1 MNMISL
7 GRCLLP
13 GWLLLASFA
22 VHAAQGLTLDSAI
35 QLAVHNQP
43 LLQSLDS
50 AAAAAREAAVAEGQ
64 LPDPRLQFGVQNLPI
79 NRGEA
84 FDFSRYDMTMTT
96 IGVMQEVIPQ
106 QKREAASRILDAEAG
121 QYRAEQSMVARTVQ
135 RDVALAW
142 FDVFESQQKAGVYQ
156 RVADELAAQRAVAV
170 ARISS
175 SGAPASEA
183 LMLDGQLSMARDS
196 LITAQRDEKQARAR
210 LARWVGDASAWPLPQ
225 QMPGLPEIP
234 AGTQAAALLE
244 QHPELENAR
253 QAEQVVAAE
262 IERAKAERALN
273 WRWEAG
279 YGRRR
284 SDLSDMVSFQ
294 VAVDLPWDRAN
305 RQDRR
310 TAEKLLL
317 EERARQLTEDRRR
330 ELTAMLAAARA
341 ELEAA
346 QAREDEHQQSLIPA
360 AAARLEL
367 ARAGYE
373 AGKVALGEV
382 WEARRAVLDVEIEH
396 WGILADRAR
405 AAIKLAYLL
414 GGYSSTG
421 EQP

>member
-1 MNMISL
+1 MNMIPL
-7 GRCLLP
+7 GRGLLS
-13 GWLLLASFA
+13 GWLLLASFSL
-22 VHAAQGLTLDSAI
+22 HAAQSLTLEDAI
-35 QLAVHNQP
+35 RLAVHNQP

-84 FDFSRYDMTMTT
+84 LDFSRDDMTMTT
-96 IGVMQEVIPQ
+96 IGIMQEVIPQ
-106 QKREAASRILDAEAG
+106 PKREAASRILQAEAG
-121 QYRAEQSMVARTVQ
+121 RYRAEQSMVARSVQ

-142 FDVFESQQKAGVYQ
+142 FDVFESQQKTRIYRQ
-156 RVADELAAQRAVAV
+156 LADELAAQRSVTL
-170 ARISS
+170 ARIST
-175 SGAPASEA
+175 GAPASGVLA
-183 LMLDGQLSMARDS
+183 LDSQLSMTRDS
-196 LITAQRDEKQARAR
+196 LIAAQRDEKLARAR
-210 LARWVGDASAWPLPQ
+210 LARWVGEASTWPLPQ
-225 QMPGLPEIP
+225 QMPELPEIP
-234 AGTQAAALLE
+234 AGAQAAALLE
-244 QHPELENAR
+244 QHPELESAR
-253 QAEQVVAAE
+253 QAEQVAAAQ
-262 IERAKAERALN
+262 IERARAEQALD

-310 TAEKLLL
+310 TAEKQLL
-317 EERARQLTEDRRR
+317 EARARQLTEDRRR
-330 ELTAMLAAARA
+330 ELAAALEVARA

-346 QAREDEHQQSLIPA
+346 QAREDEHQQTLIPA

-373 AGKVALGEV
+373 AGKIALNEV
-382 WEARRAVLDVEIEH
+382 WEARRATLEVEIAH
-396 WGILADRAR
+396 WRILADRAR
-405 AAIKLAYLL
+405 AAVRLGYLL

-421 EQP
+421 VQP